1 MRDFTLQAY
10 ETYINLIKES
20 GLKIITFNDLFS
32 YKELPEEFFII
43 RHDVDRK
50 PKNALRMATLESNI
64 GINSTY
70 YFRSN
75 SHVFKPEIILSIFEL
90 GHDIGYHYE
99 CLSDSGG
106 DIDKALDYFE
116 KNLRTFRLICDI
128 KTISMHG
135 SPLSPYNNLD
145 MWRSDSTH
153 KMISDRFDLIGEIS
167 LDIDYSN
174 IAYINDTGRNWSST
188 NNNIRDNVN
197 SNILF
202 NINSSDE
209 LITYLSETIHKK
221 IVFQIHPERWS
232 ENNLQWFIQWLT
244 DRFANIAKNTY
255 SRLGESKQ
263 LVLGDLI

>member
-1 MRDFTLQAY
+1 MRDFTLQTY
-10 ETYINLIKES
+10 ETYMNLIKES

-75 SHVFKPEIILSIFEL
+75 SNVFKPEIILSIFEL

-99 CLSDSGG
+99 CLSDSKG
-106 DIDKALDYFE
+106 DIAKALVYFE
-116 KNLRTFRLICDI
+116 KNLQTFRSICDI

-135 SPLSPYNNLD
+135 SPLSQYNNLD
-145 MWRSDSTH
+145 MWRSNSTR
-153 KMISDRFDLIGEIS
+153 KMISDRFTLIGEIS

-188 NNNIRDNVN
+188 NNNIRDHVK
-197 SNILF
+197 SNISF
-202 NINSSDE
+202 SINSSDE
-209 LITYLSETIHKK
+209 LINYLSGTLHKK

-232 ENNLQWFIQWLT
+232 ENKFEWHIQWLT
-244 DRFANIAKNTY
+244 DMFSNIAKNNYT
-255 SRLGESKQ
+255 RLGKRKQ
-263 LVLGDLI
+263 LVLREMF